1 MTARSAGRRSSL
13 LADVSE
19 PRLYIF
25 VPALMSVGFLFWF
38 SALLR
43 DRFDRRR
50 VRAIDRR
57 SVAAGR
63 AAAAIV
69 RGDPLTRTPDH
80 PAPDRR
86 RLNVLVAVLFSA
98 LSAYVVIGAIGNY
111 ARRGGYVHDIGWV
124 LALSI
129 LLAASFAAIGFAFG
143 IVGIQSPDLSPL
155 ARRIVARTPV
165 EVEAEPEAVGGRP
178 LERLTI
184 ALLITAGAAA
194 LISMAVGS
202 SRGFLSRFDE
212 PVLEAATD
220 MGWIGAMSRV
230 DLLGTSLFAVL
241 AAALLGLASAR
252 CRVLLAAYPV
262 ALISGLVVSNLLKV
276 LIERERP
283 PDGPMAERFD
293 SFPSGHVNM
302 TTILAGLL
310 PLTLAV
316 MAHSTRFVRPARLVA
331 AVAVAIGA
339 THRVYNET
347 HWPTDVLGAILIG
360 GSIVLGVEWAIAH
373 GTWHR
378 RCATCPWAPERIV
391 GAVGHGTVPM
401 RLDTAKVLGWL
412 SHLAAAAVAVGL
424 AVLSFTR
431 GLPVDP
437 EGILLDRAVQQPLQL
452 GLAGVV
458 SVAALIS
465 WRWPP
470 VGAALLAL
478 AGVGLSTLA
487 SLQYE
492 PAIAFAM
499 AAFVLTPAVL
509 LWLSWQ
515 HRRRPGEIGL
525 LAVVTAALLLASWL
539 GASAVYGSVF
549 GPTHPAS
556 AAKVVATDH
565 VEWVWTGGLGPT
577 SVVAVVRLDDD
588 DRRVRLIAT
597 ADGRTWASPPRAPT
611 EADLVRLEL
620 TGLTPDRQYEFVVEV
635 GGEPDAG
642 RGRGTFRTPAVG
654 AASFRLVAS
663 SCARVGSNGAVFDAM
678 AAEEPLLFLNLGD
691 AHYSNI
697 AANDVSRFHAAYD
710 RMLTQPGPAAL
721 YRNVPVSYVWDDHD
735 YGPNDADASS
745 PSRDAARQAFREAV
759 PSHPL
764 VSEGAIYRAY
774 TIGRVRFVVTDTRSE
789 RRAGS
794 MLGPEQLAWLE
805 DELVTASRTHALI
818 IWLNP
823 SPWIGEASPSG
834 DGWSGFAEERRHIA
848 DALAAGEVDNLL
860 MVSGDAHML
869 AFDDGTNSGYASD
882 EMSGFP
888 VFQTAA
894 LDRPGSIKGGPYSG
908 GAFPGSGQYGVI
920 DIRDDGKVLEVE
932 LTGKNWKGDVLLTA
946 DLRFS
951 G

>member
-1 MTARSAGRRSSL
+1 MTAPSRGRRSL

-43 DRFDRRR
+43 DRLDRRR

-63 AAAAIV
+63 GTAAIV
-69 RGDPLTRTPDH
+69 LGEPLPRTADR
-80 PAPDRR
+80 PASDRR
-86 RLNVLVAVLFSA
+86 RLNLLVAVLFSV
-98 LSAYVVIGAIGNY
+98 LSVYVLIGAIGNY
-111 ARRGGYVHDIGWV
+111 VRRGGYLHDIGWV
-124 LALSI
+124 LALSV
-129 LLAASFAAIGFAFG
+129 LLAGSFAAIGFAFW
-143 IVGIQSPDLSPL
+143 IVGIQAPDLSPL
-155 ARRIVARTPV
+155 ARRVVARTPV
-165 EVEAEPEAVGGRP
+165 EAEPEVDAVGGRP
-178 LERLTI
+178 LDRLSI
-184 ALLITAGAAA
+184 ALLVTACAAA
-194 LISMAVGS
+194 LLSMTVGS
-202 SRGFLSRFDE
+202 SRGFLYRFDE
-212 PVLEAATD
+212 PVLAAATD
-220 MGWIGAMSRV
+220 MGWIGAMSRM
-230 DLLGTSLFAVL
+230 DLLGTSLFAVV

-252 CRVLLAAYPV
+252 CRVLLGAYPAAV
-262 ALISGLVVSNLLKV
+262 VSGLAVSNLLRV
-276 LIERERP
+276 LVERERP
-283 PDGPMAERFD
+283 PGGSMVGRFD
-293 SFPSGHVNM
+293 SFPSGHVTM

-310 PLTLAV
+310 PLTLSV
-316 MAHSTRFVRPARLVA
+316 MSHTTRFIRPARLIA

-339 THRVYNET
+339 AHRVYIEA
-347 HWPTDVLGAILIG
+347 HWPTDVLGAVLIG
-360 GSIVLGVEWAIAH
+360 GTIVLAVEWAIAH

-378 RCATCPWAPERIV
+378 RCASCPWATESV
-391 GAVGHGTVPM
+391 AGAVGHGTVPM
-401 RLDTAKVLGWL
+401 RVDTARVLGWV
-412 SHLAAAAVAVGL
+412 SHLAAAAVAVTL

-470 VGAALLAL
+470 VGAVLLAL

-487 SLQYE
+487 ALQYE
-492 PAIAFAM
+492 PVIALAM
-499 AAFVLTPAVL
+499 AALVLSPAVL

-539 GASAVYGSVF
+539 GASAVYGSLF

-556 AAKVVATDH
+556 AASVVAEDH

-577 SVVAVVRLDDD
+577 SIVAVARLDDD
-588 DRRVRLIAT
+588 DRPARLIAT
-597 ADGRTWASPPRAPT
+597 ADGGTWSSPLRAPT
-611 EADLVRLEL
+611 DANLVRLEL
-620 TGLTPDRQYEFVVEV
+620 TGLTPARQYEFVIEV
-635 GGEPDAG
+635 GGEPDGG
-642 RGRGTFRTPAVG
+642 RGRGTFRTPAAG

-663 SCARVGSNGAVFDAM
+663 SCARAGSNGAVFDAI
-678 AAEEPLLFLNLGD
+678 AAEDPLLFLLLGD

-697 AANDVSRFHAAYD
+697 AANDVRRFRAAYD

-721 YRNVPVSYVWDDHD
+721 YRHAPVSYVWDDHD

-764 VSEGAIYRAY
+764 VSEGAIHRAY

-789 RRAGS
+789 RRDGS
-794 MLGPEQLAWLE
+794 MLGPDQLAWLE
-805 DELVTASRTHALI
+805 DELVTASRTHALV

-823 SPWIGEASPSG
+823 TPWIGEASPSG

-882 EMSGFP
+882 GSPGFP

-894 LDRPGSIKGGPYSG
+894 LDRPGSVKGGPYSG

-920 DIRDDGKVLEVE
+920 DIRDDGQVLEVE
-932 LTGKNWKGDVLLTA
+932 LTGKSWKGDVLLRA
-946 DLRFS
+946 ELRFP